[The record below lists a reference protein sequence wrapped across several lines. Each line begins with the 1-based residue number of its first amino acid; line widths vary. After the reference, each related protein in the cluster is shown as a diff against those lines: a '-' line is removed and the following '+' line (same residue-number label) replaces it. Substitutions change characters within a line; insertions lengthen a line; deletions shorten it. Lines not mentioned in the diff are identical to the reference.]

1 MAANDGL
8 KDELLE
14 HVYHENCPGCK
25 VDRDKRQQ
33 TGLPI
38 KELIFVWVVVLCVAL
53 PISSLF
59 PFLYFMVRDFN
70 IAEKE
75 EDISYYAGFVGSA
88 YMIGRALTS
97 VFWGVVADRYGRKPV
112 IILGTSTVVIFNTL
126 FGFSVNYWMAI
137 VTRFLLGFLNGLL
150 GPIKAYSCELFR
162 EEHQALGLSS
172 ISTSWGIGLIIGPS
186 LGGFLA
192 QVFISTHILICNR
205 CFPYRSLNFPSLV
218 SADSLFGRFP
228 YLLPCLCI
236 SIFAL
241 FVTIAAFWL
250 PETLHFH
257 KDNELESALCVPDA
271 EEKTDEKKDS
281 SFISLLKNW
290 PLMSSIIVYCI
301 FSLHDMAYTEI
312 FSLWAVSPKSL
323 GGLNYSTE
331 DVGTVL
337 SITGVGLLLFQTAL
351 YPIAERIFGP
361 ITVARIAGVLS
372 IPLLTTYPYIAL
384 LTGFMLTFT
393 LNFASIVKN
402 VLSVSIITSTF
413 MLQNKAV
420 DQRQRG
426 AANGIAMTLQ
436 SICKA
441 IGPACGGALLS
452 WSQKRQNA
460 TFLPGDQMIFFFL
473 NVIEGIGVLLTFKP
487 FLITHHY

>member
-1 MAANDGL
+1 MGGIKKPLL
-8 KDELLE
+8 KKIYDKS
-14 HVYHENCPGCK
+14 CPGCNLDEYK
-25 VDRDKRQQ
+25 ELQ
-33 TGLPI
+33 TGLPF
-38 KELIFVWVVVLCVAL
+38 KELLSIWIVMLCVAL

-59 PFLYFMVRDFN
+59 PFLYFMVKDFN

-112 IILGTSTVVIFNTL
+112 ILIGLVTVVVFNTL

-137 VTRFLLGFLNGLL
+137 ATRFLLGFLNGLL
-150 GPIKAYSCELFR
+150 GPIKAYACELFR

-192 QVFISTHILICNR
+192 Q
-205 CFPYRSLNFPSLV
+205 PAENFPSLV
-218 SADSLFGRFP
+218 SPDSLFGRFP

-236 SIFAL
+236 SIFTF
-241 FVTIAAFWL
+241 FVTIGAFWL

-257 KDNELESALCVPDA
+257 KKNELESAFCVSDADA
-271 EEKTDEKKDS
+271 ETDEKKDS
-281 SFISLLKNW
+281 MFISLLKNW
-290 PLMSSIIVYCI
+290 PLMSSIIVYCV

-337 SITGVGLLLFQTAL
+337 SITGVGLLLFQTSL
-351 YPIAERIFGP
+351 YPIAQRIFGP
-361 ITVARIAGVLS
+361 IGVARISGVLS
-372 IPLLTTYPYIAL
+372 IPLLTSYPYIAL
-384 LTGFMLTFT
+384 LSGFMLTFT
-393 LNFASIVKN
+393 LNVASIVKN
-402 VLSVSIITSTF
+402 VLSVSIITGTF

-420 DQRQRG
+420 EQHQRG

-487 FLITHHY
+487 FLITNHY